1 MSAHFWSIHVAHAPE
16 KRAHPFPALATGL
29 IILCWLLSAG
39 VYIAAKWVA
48 AELPPWTLAFWRPFL
63 AALTLLPVVWTHR
76 HDMLALARARFLE
89 IVLVGGIGL
98 CLSQGFI
105 YTGLRYTSAV
115 NAGLIMALMPIL
127 TMILARFLLGEA
139 MGAWQWIGSL
149 VALLGMVVIVAR
161 GDLASLASLG
171 LNVGEL
177 WIVASAV
184 CFAVYSVLLKR
195 AKFALEPL
203 PLLQLLLC
211 AASLVALPLYMLEF
225 ATGSRA
231 HLDTAGVLALIYVA
245 VPGGALMYYLFNWSI
260 GALGAAKA
268 GIFLYLQTVFVAIL
282 AWLLLGER
290 LYLYHAEGAALIAVG
305 VLLVT
310 ALKPRAVPQPTSLAP
325 QGGR

>member
-1 MSAHFWSIHVAHAPE
+1 MSAHFWSIHVAHARE
-16 KRAHPFPALATGL
+16 KQEHPFPAIATG
-29 IILCWLLSAG
+29 IVTLCWLLSAG

-48 AELPPWTLAFWRPFL
+48 VELPPWTLAFWRPFL
-63 AALTLLPVVWTHR
+63 AALILLPVVWRHR
-76 HDMLALARARFLE
+76 HDMLALGRVRFPEVL
-89 IVLVGGIGL
+89 LVGGIGL

-105 YTGLRYTSAV
+105 YTGLQYTTAV

-127 TMILARFLLGEA
+127 TMILAQFLLGES
-139 MGAWQWIGSL
+139 MGVWQWIGSL
-149 VALLGMVVIVAR
+149 IALLGMVVIVAR
-161 GDLASLASLG
+161 GDLGALVSLG

-177 WIVASAV
+177 WVVASAA

-211 AASLVALPLYMLEF
+211 AASLVALPLYVVEL

-245 VPGGALMYYLFNWSI
+245 APGGALMYYLFNWSV
-260 GALGAAKA
+260 GALGASTA
-268 GIFLYLQTVFVAIL
+268 GIFLYLQTVFVAVL

-290 LYLYHAEGAALIAVG
+290 LYLYHAEGGALIAVG

-310 ALKPRAVPQPTSLAP
+310 ALKPHAAPQPAGLA
-325 QGGR
+325 QQSGR